1 MDNLQSFRLTESI
14 TYSSAIE
21 SKLRHLN
28 SLRLSFCIMKLMSF
42 QRSRYKIAEM
52 FFILFGSS
60 NKTECDMILS
70 KQFAIK
76 HKIFIPDIA
85 KSIFVGMVIKLNLRT
100 SRKFSFIEI
109 IYLYLLLK
117 KLPITSR
124 LLQKRLHDLENNQ
137 DRFFINEKMK
147 KFLQNYSIYKI
158 IYNNPTR
165 INEDYYFDES
175 GLIYGFGGEI
185 IISDPS
191 INLSTHHNA
200 GTHDFLI
207 KSMESE
213 NLVFAKKFGKKI
225 KKLDDE
231 THIMLASRCASN
243 YWHFLIEDATRLL
256 VFKKEHPEILNPTII
271 ISVDATQKSVEIVS
285 KLYPESKI
293 LTVEGQ
299 SYYSSKDAF
308 IPRSNLIL
316 DDEPRF
322 GVHHTL
328 TYSKGE
334 LLELRNEFLS
344 SVRGVKPRVATK
356 FYVRRKSG
364 RRRILGEEEL
374 VRQLIANNFEI
385 VDLSELEFE
394 QQVSVFSHAEVVIG
408 AAGAAW
414 ANLIFSSKGTRV
426 LSLIGIDAAP
436 WDMHEVIARD
446 FGIKYQQ
453 LKLQH
458 VRKEEFFYSNYLH
471 RDVQINQND
480 IRKVFEWIT
489 TSSNF

>member
-1 MDNLQSFRLTESI
+1 
-14 TYSSAIE
+14 
-21 SKLRHLN
+21 
-28 SLRLSFCIMKLMSF
+28 
-42 QRSRYKIAEM
+42 
-52 FFILFGSS
+52 
-60 NKTECDMILS
+60 
-70 KQFAIK
+70 
-76 HKIFIPDIA
+76 
-85 KSIFVGMVIKLNLRT
+85 
-100 SRKFSFIEI
+100 
-109 IYLYLLLK
+109 
-117 KLPITSR
+117 
-124 LLQKRLHDLENNQ
+124 
-137 DRFFINEKMK
+137 
-147 KFLQNYSIYKI
+147 
-158 IYNNPTR
+158 
-165 INEDYYFDES
+165 
-175 GLIYGFGGEI
+175 
-185 IISDPS
+185 
-191 INLSTHHNA
+191 
-200 GTHDFLI
+200 
-207 KSMESE
+207 
-213 NLVFAKKFGKKI
+213 
-225 KKLDDE
+225 
-231 THIMLASRCASN
+231 
-243 YWHFLIEDATRLL
+243 
-256 VFKKEHPEILNPTII
+256 
-271 ISVDATQKSVEIVS
+271 
-285 KLYPESKI
+285 
-293 LTVEGQ
+293 
-299 SYYSSKDAF
+299 
-308 IPRSNLIL
+308 LIL